1 MDDKLRSVFDELKSA
16 IARSEADGVID
27 DQERA
32 ELRSLVQRI
41 DSLLEKP
48 GSGDHEGVT
57 EQLEESAIRFEG
69 NHPTVAAVLRSVV
82 DTLTGYGI

>member
-1 MDDKLRSVFDELKSA
+1 MDDKLRAVLGELQTA
-16 IARSEADGVID
+16 IDRSEADGVID
-27 DQERA
+27 EDERA
-32 ELRSLVQRI
+32 ELRSLVERI
-41 DSLLEKP
+41 DTLLAEP
-48 GSGDHEGVT
+48 GSDDHDGIT